1 MSVASHLL
9 MNEVRLQRH
18 SNSGDWRHLA
28 PFMHWLTTDD
38 RQTNRRT
45 SDLLKLFSHFVE
57 TRLNKH

>member
-45 SDLLKLFSHFVE
+45 SDIGSLKALFPLRGAE
-57 TRLNKH
+57 A